1 MKKWKIILISFLGIL
16 GVSGLIIAYL
26 LNKEP
31 DLPTNLPAEITT
43 TAKAINAAFSENE
56 TTSNKK
62 YNDKIISVTGIVKEV
77 LKDEKNTTITLDAE
91 DGMNTVSCSF
101 FSCSESDKK
110 TFGKNC
116 VLADQENEKAASLK
130 IGQSVKIKG
139 KCTGYLMLSGVV
151 LNLCCFDNK

>member
-16 GVSGLIIAYL
+16 GISGLIIAYL

-31 DLPTNLPAEITT
+31 DLPTNLPAEITI
-43 TAKAINAAFSENE
+43 TAKALNTAFSENE
-56 TTSNKK
+56 TASNKK
-62 YNDKIISVTGIVKEV
+62 YNDKIISVSGSVKEI
-77 LKDEKNTTITLDAE
+77 LKDSKNITITLDAE

-116 VLADQENEKAASLK
+116 DLANQENEKAASLK

>member
-16 GVSGLIIAYL
+16 GISGLIIAYL

-31 DLPTNLPAEITT
+31 DLPTNLPAEITI
-43 TAKAINAAFSENE
+43 TAKALNTAFSENE
-56 TTSNKK
+56 AASNKK
-62 YNDKIISVTGIVKEV
+62 YNDKIISVTGSVKEI
-77 LKDEKNTTITLDAE
+77 LKDSKNITITLDAE

-116 VLADQENEKAASLK
+116 DLANQENEKAASLK

>member
-16 GVSGLIIAYL
+16 GISGFIIAYL

-31 DLPTNLPAEITT
+31 DLPTNLPAEIKI
-43 TAKAINAAFSENE
+43 TAKALNTAFSENE
-56 TTSNKK
+56 TASNKK

-91 DGMNTVSCSF
+91 DGMNAVNCSF

-116 VLADQENEKAASLK
+116 DLADQENEKAASLK
-130 IGQSVKIKG
+130 IGQSVTIKG

>member
-16 GVSGLIIAYL
+16 GISGLIIAYL

-31 DLPTNLPAEITT
+31 DLPTNLPAEITI
-43 TAKAINAAFSENE
+43 TAKSLNASFSENE
-56 TTSNKK
+56 TASNKK

>member
-31 DLPTNLPAEITT
+31 DLPTNLPAEITI
-43 TAKAINAAFSENE
+43 TAKALNTAFSENE
-56 TTSNKK
+56 TASNKK
-62 YNDKIISVTGIVKEV
+62 YNDKIISVSGNVKEI
-77 LKDEKNTTITLDAE
+77 LKDSKNITITLDAE

-110 TFGKNC
+110 IFGKNC
-116 VLADQENEKAASLK
+116 DLAVQENEKAASLK

-151 LNLCCFDNK
+151 LNLCCFDKK

>member
-16 GVSGLIIAYL
+16 GISGLIIAYL

-31 DLPTNLPAEITT
+31 DLPTNLPAEITI
-43 TAKAINAAFSENE
+43 TAKALNTAFSENE
-56 TTSNKK
+56 TASNKK
-62 YNDKIISVTGIVKEV
+62 YNDKIISVTGSVKEI
-77 LKDEKNTTITLDAE
+77 LKDSKNITITLDAE

-116 VLADQENEKAASLK
+116 DLANQENEKAASLK